1 MDENLVALLHRLRLS
16 HLEPAFA
23 AEELTLPLLRS
34 MGHQALR
41 SNLLEV
47 DGVSASDAP
56 RLAEAIHAADV
67 SPKTEPQAARQ
78 PAKRPGGTL
87 RIKWQ
92 GRELSFAFGEA
103 STVDDLRS
111 WLAERTGVAAE
122 QQKLAGL
129 ASQRRQ
135 PSGGDL
141 LAGLNVGHRPLLLLG
156 TPSAE
161 LRKAEA
167 ELEEGRRAAAK
178 IRSDLTEPSCRRRS
192 PQRTRVRRAAD
203 PRAIAADRGGGIYL
217 DPAVWAPEVGE
228 DSRGPAFSGTAQERY
243 VSNPRTGR
251 LEPLTLGNALVGT
264 SDSVAAG
271 ERVQQPLRPEHAP
284 PNVDLMGV
292 VAARAR
298 AARAAPASSGCSGTQ
313 RMKTTWTSCA
323 APDAAVK
330 ACTTRRFDDA

>member
-1 MDENLVALLHRLRLS
+1 MDQNLVALLRRLRLS

-23 AEELTLPLLRS
+23 AEELSLPLLRS

-47 DGVSASDAP
+47 EGVSASDAP

-67 SPKTEPQAARQ
+67 SPPKTAPQAARQ

-141 LAGLNVGHRPLLLLG
+141 LTGLNVGHRPLLLLG

-178 IRSDLTEPSCRRRS
+178 IRSDLTEPSRRRRS

-228 DSRGPAFSGTAQERY
+228 DYRGPAFSGTAQERY

-292 VAARAR
+292 VRGACTR
-298 AARAAPASSGCSGTQ
+298 C
-313 RMKTTWTSCA
+313 TSCTGFERLQRHA
-323 APDAAVK
+323 ENENDVDVLRCARCGCQSMHHQAL
-330 ACTTRRFDDA
+330 